1 MDKDMI
7 AANVI
12 QVPDLYTL
20 VLDVSESPIQRMGP
34 NYISNMVAEAQAN
47 PSTTLPKP
55 PTRENRAA
63 AASQAVSSSTTS
75 EPQKAEALINLE
87 TPVPVSPAQV
97 RSNTRHIATQRPSN
111 VPVVPAPTS
120 AASTLPLSTPT
131 SSNTH
136 QAASAH
142 QPIVSNGPIP
152 SNVSTAPPSA
162 YTRPSA
168 SSSSPYPSISQN
180 VAPVQPQFVTSMHQ
194 PHVQGGRQWLSYVP
208 PGQPALQS
216 GFQPGLTR
224 PWITPKIAP
233 AISHAVMDPDAP
245 KIAAVPTTPTNQQA
259 QQSQMGFSPR
269 TPASA
274 DKRHLARDILRSLRG
289 SHLLSGKRKRSE
301 EPPTAA
307 KRVRPSQDVQPSS
320 DALVSDSTSNVQS
333 NSALSNQQIAVDA
346 LPVHA
351 SALQREEE
359 EGEEEEEIMLV
370 EDMMSLSP
378 LAGPQLPQTAV
389 KSSSPPLQLDEIID
403 ISDDELQ
410 NEKSPAKPIEA
421 LPITASI
428 SSPFPSAQLIS
439 SKAKEPLF
447 LPSPSSSPRSAQSLH
462 DPDKDPLISGGDV
475 VEVEA
480 PWDMP
485 SMEVGDVSMEQLRP
499 PGLKQKEKK
508 MKVYV
513 LIPPP
518 PDWVKRAKQRGNNVP
533 SRRGKNKGQKSNR
546 ARRIPWLPD
555 DKDIGDSE
563 NGIEEI
569 EGSDNEGRTSQA
581 TSEVDTRE
589 AEGTISSPL
598 VALDT

>member
-1 MDKDMI
+1 
-7 AANVI
+7 
-12 QVPDLYTL
+12 
-20 VLDVSESPIQRMGP
+20 MGP
-34 NYISNMVAEAQAN
+34 NYISDMVAEAQAN

-63 AASQAVSSSTTS
+63 AAAASQAPASTTTS

-87 TPVPVSPAQV
+87 PPVPVSPSQV
-97 RSNTRHIATQRPSN
+97 RSNTRHVATQRPNN
-111 VPVVPAPTS
+111 VPVDPVSTS

-142 QPIVSNGPIP
+142 QPITPNGLIP

-162 YTRPSA
+162 YTRPSI
-168 SSSSPYPSISQN
+168 SSISQN
-180 VAPVQPQFVTSMHQ
+180 VAPVQP
-194 PHVQGGRQWLSYVP
+194 HVQRGRQWLSYVP

-216 GFQPGLTR
+216 GFQPGSTR

-233 AISHAVMDPDAP
+233 AISHSVVNPAAQRT
-245 KIAAVPTTPTNQQA
+245 AAVIPTTPTNQQT
-259 QQSQMGFSPR
+259 QQSQMGVSPR

-274 DKRHLARDILRSLRG
+274 DKKHLARDILRSLGG

-301 EPPTAA
+301 EPSTAA
-307 KRVRPSQDVQPSS
+307 KRLRPSQDVQTNA
-320 DALVSDSTSNVQS
+320 DALASDSASNIQS
-333 NSALSNQQIAVDA
+333 DSAISNQQISVDS
-346 LPVHA
+346 LPIHA

-359 EGEEEEEIMLV
+359 EEGEEEGENKEGKEEEEEEIMLV

-378 LAGPQLPQTAV
+378 LPGPQLAQTAV
-389 KSSSPPLQLDEIID
+389 KSSSPPLHSDEIID

-421 LPITASI
+421 LPITASV
-428 SSPFPSAQLIS
+428 SSPFPSAQSIP

-462 DPDKDPLISGGDV
+462 DPDKDPLNSGGDNI
-475 VEVEA
+475 EVEA

-485 SMEVGDVSMEQLRP
+485 SVDLGDVTMEQLRSP
-499 PGLKQKEKK
+499 EPKKRQKK

-518 PDWVKRAKQRGNNVP
+518 PDWVKRAKQIGKNFP
-533 SRRGKNKGQKSNR
+533 SRRGKNQRQTSNN

-555 DKDIGDSE
+555 DEDVGDSE

-569 EGSDNEGRTSQA
+569 EGSEGRTSQA

-589 AEGTISSPL
+589 AKGTISPPSSL
-598 VALDT
+598 WIHDSQLRILRWIEAEKRRQAGWWQ